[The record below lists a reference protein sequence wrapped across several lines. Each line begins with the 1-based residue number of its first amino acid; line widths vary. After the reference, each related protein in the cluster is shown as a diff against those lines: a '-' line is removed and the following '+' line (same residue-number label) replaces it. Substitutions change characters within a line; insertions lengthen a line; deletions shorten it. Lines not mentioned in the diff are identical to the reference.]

1 MRKYLFA
8 LLGISILI
16 FSSTALKAS
25 TQVPSEKQTLK
36 ARQKQ
41 ERNAQ
46 KLQKRYAM
54 QAYKNPQVSKAMR
67 DQKKHELQ
75 SQRRE
80 LRDKQKTERQELKD
94 RQKVLKQSN
103 KRV

>member
-1 MRKYLFA
+1 MRKLLFA
-8 LLGISILI
+8 LLGISILV

-25 TQVPSEKQTLK
+25 TQQPSEKQILK

-41 ERNAQ
+41 ERQAQ
-46 KLQKRYAM
+46 KLQKRYAV

-75 SQRRE
+75 RE
-80 LRDKQKTERQELKD
+80 KRALRDKQKDERQDMKD
-94 RQKVLKQSN
+94 RQKMLKQSN
-103 KRV
+103 KSI

>member
-1 MRKYLFA
+1 MRKCLFA

-25 TQVPSEKQTLK
+25 TQVPSEKQVLK

-75 SQRRE
+75 RDKRA
-80 LRDKQKTERQELKD
+80 LRDKQKDERQSLKD
-94 RQKVLKQSN
+94 QQKVLKQSN
-103 KRV
+103 KTV